1 MDKIVQIKQLESQ
14 HFLAVIELANR
25 VHGEKYLN
33 YDALVQMQLQGIKNG
48 INASFVAL
56 NSRHKVVGYRI
67 SFAPGQWQTD
77 RWCSQNL
84 WPVELATMAYF
95 KSVAV
100 SAAERG
106 QGIGSRMLQAS
117 TVALKQQGAKA
128 GLAHIWRQSPGNS
141 AERYFTRAGGTIL
154 AIHPERWR
162 HLSETIG
169 YTCPM
174 CDKLCQCSAAEMVLQ
189 F

>member
-1 MDKIVQIKQLESQ
+1 MQIKQLEPQ
-14 HFLAVIELANR
+14 YFLAVIELANQ
-25 VHGEKYLN
+25 VHGDKYLN
-33 YDALVQMQLQGIKNG
+33 LTDLQQMHLQGIKMG
-48 INASFVAL
+48 INASFIAL
-56 NSRHKVVGYRI
+56 NTQQNVVGYRV
-67 SFAPGQWQTD
+67 SFAAGQWQTD
-77 RWCSQNL
+77 KWCSQSL
-84 WPVELATMAYF
+84 WPVDLADMAYF

-100 SAAERG
+100 SAVERG
-106 QGIGSRMLQAS
+106 QGIGSKMLLASIQA
-117 TVALKQQGAKA
+117 LRQQGAKA
-128 GLAHIWRQSPGNS
+128 GLAHIWRQSPDNS